1 MARTP
6 SNKRSAGAS
15 EPLSV
20 PSAPTGAQRFWAL
33 LRRVAKP
40 SRHTASSERRSR
52 HRVAYDKRETQF
64 QSPLLRGRVLDC
76 SERDFRV
83 MPTSELPAVRVGTR
97 VVGELVFADAGAVIA
112 CAGVVVRV
120 SPVGVAVRVD
130 PPRLPLW
137 AVAFPL
143 TEPVD
148 PDAPPPPITQ
158 AS

>member
-1 MARTP
+1 
-6 SNKRSAGAS
+6 
-15 EPLSV
+15 V
-20 PSAPTGAQRFWAL
+20 APTLTGAQLLWAL
-33 LRRVAKP
+33 LRRVGKP
-40 SRHTASSERRSR
+40 PRRSTPAERRSR
-52 HRVAYDKRETQF
+52 HRVAYDNRQTQF
-64 QSPLLRGRVLDC
+64 QSTLLRGRVLDC

-83 MPTSELPAVRVGTR
+83 QPAPELPTVRVGTR
-97 VVGELVFADAGAVIA
+97 VVGELVFADAGAIIA

-143 TEPVD
+143 TVPVD
-148 PDAPPPPITQ
+148 PDAPPPPINQ

>member
-1 MARTP
+1 MAPTP
-6 SNKRSAGAS
+6 SNKRSAN
-15 EPLSV
+15 V
-20 PSAPTGAQRFWAL
+20 PERLNAHSAPTGTQRFWAL

-40 SRHTASSERRSR
+40 SRHATRSERRSR
-52 HRVAYDKRETQF
+52 HRVVYDKRETQF
-64 QSPLLRGRVLDC
+64 QSTLLRGRVLDC

-83 MPTSELPAVRVGTR
+83 QPSSELPAVRVGTR

-120 SPVGVAVRVD
+120 SPLGVAVRVD

-148 PDAPPPPITQ
+148 PEAPPPPIIQ